1 MPPQNKP
8 DPDVKKLHLQARLHN
23 KTSGGREA
31 AAIESYNDIMANEP
45 GWDDR
50 KFITEAC
57 IALRMMRDKGWRPPE
72 QSIEITAE
80 ILEAIRSMKQT
91 AQTMNKTAQMFAG
104 LDISSLKSQPGWND
118 EVWEETTST
127 LNENAAD
134 LLGTSRKWIDPDE
147 EEGLEYYNDDDD

>member
-8 DPDVKKLHLQARLHN
+8 DADVKKLHLQARLHN
-23 KTSGGREA
+23 KTAGGREA
-31 AAIESYNDIMANEP
+31 AAIDAYHDVMKQEE

-57 IALRMMRDKGWRPPE
+57 IALKMMRDKGWRPPE

-80 ILEAIRSMKQT
+80 ILEAIRTMRQT
-91 AQTMNKTAQMFAG
+91 TQTMSKTAQMFAS
-104 LDISSLKSQPGWND
+104 LDLSSLRSQPGWSD
-118 EVWEETTST
+118 EVWEETTNT
-127 LNENAAD
+127 FNDNAAD

-147 EEGLEYYNDDDD
+147 EDDA